1 MAAKDIFAIWCMVIM
16 MIALTLLV
24 AALIWVVVDAIKR
37 GKE

>member
-1 MAAKDIFAIWCMVIM
+1 MIAKDIFAIWCMGIM

-24 AALIWVVVDAIKR
+24 AALIWVVVDAIRR

>member
-1 MAAKDIFAIWCMVIM
+1 MTAKDIFAIWCMGIM